1 MTSDQETKKIS
12 IAIVTPTFPPY
23 RGGIGKLAELDA
35 RQLAELGHDV
45 HVFTPRARER
55 LDRPAEPF
63 QVHELPVRGR
73 YGNAAFVPGT
83 AGLMKRFQLTFLNY
97 PFFGGAEPLALTRRF
112 FPDSKLAL
120 VYHMDVVG
128 QGPLGAIFGLHRRL
142 LQPAIL
148 RAADRIVVTS
158 FDYLLNSNIGGLF
171 RDQRFHFR
179 ELAPSVDTAR
189 FAPGDKPSE
198 LLFRYGLTSADRTV
212 LFVGG
217 LDRAHYFKGVPS
229 LLRALTTRELS
240 RTKAVIVGDG
250 DQRRAYE
257 KLAADLGLAGRAVFA
272 GGVSDAELPAH
283 FRMAD
288 VFAFP
293 SIDRSEAF
301 GVAALEALASGLP
314 VVASDLPGVRTIVRH
329 GETGFRVPPGSVSA
343 LATRLDEL
351 LDDAV
356 MRRRIGQNARK
367 MAVEE
372 YDDGIRLKRL
382 GQLVVDMTSGRA
394 PAGRT

>member
-1 MTSDQETKKIS
+1 MTGPEPKEKTR

-35 RQLAELGHDV
+35 RQLAELGYEV
-45 HVFTPRARER
+45 HVFTPRSRQPLEY
-55 LDRPAEPF
+55 PAEPF
-63 QVHELPVRGR
+63 FVHELGAWGR
-73 YGNAAFVPGT
+73 FGNAAFVPAA
-83 AGLMKRFQLTFLNY
+83 AGIMGAFPLTFLHY
-97 PFFGGAEPLALTRRF
+97 PFFGGAEPLALSRRF
-112 FPDSKLAL
+112 APSARLAL

-128 QGPLGAIFGLHRRL
+128 RGALGAVFRAHRQL
-142 LQPAIL
+142 LQPCIL

-158 FDYLLNSNIGGLF
+158 YDYLLHSHIAGYS
-171 RDQRFHFR
+171 RQPRFHFR
-179 ELAPSVDTAR
+179 ELAPAVDTAR
-189 FAPGDKPSE
+189 FAPGDKPPE
-198 LLFRYGLTSADRTV
+198 LLFRYGLNASDRII

-229 LLRALTTRELS
+229 LLQALVTKELS

-250 DQRRAYE
+250 DLRSHYE
-257 KLAADLGLAGRAVFA
+257 EHAADLGLGGRAIFA
-272 GGVSDAELPAH
+272 GGVSEAELPGH
-283 FRMAD
+283 YRLAD

-343 LATRLDEL
+343 LADKIDEL

-356 MRRRIGQNARK
+356 MRRRFSLAARK

-372 YDDGIRLKRL
+372 YDQSVRLNRL
-382 GQLVVDMTSGRA
+382 GQLAADLLA
-394 PAGRT
+394 AKPAQRSA